1 MKGAIITDDAKF
13 NKSDVHIAV
22 IPDGNR
28 RWANKHNKPEWY
40 GHVAGAEKLEKV
52 LDWCLEHPEIKMISV
67 YALSTENLNRSKKE
81 LNKLWWVYEKNFR
94 KILKSEKIR
103 DNSVRVN
110 ILGDS
115 GIWRSDVRQAAK
127 AVEKATSN
135 YANIIWNIMIA
146 YGSQFEILSAIKKV
160 VKAGVKAVPPLRNS
174 FVKYLMINRP
184 VDLIIRTGG
193 QCRLSN
199 FLLYQAAYSEIYFS
213 DTLWPD
219 FSRKEFEKILRWFWI
234 QKRKFGK

>member
-1 MKGAIITDDAKF
+1 
-13 NKSDVHIAV
+13 
-22 IPDGNR
+22 
-28 RWANKHNKPEWY
+28 
-40 GHVAGAEKLEKV
+40 
-52 LDWCLEHPEIKMISV
+52 MISV
-67 YALSTENLNRSKKE
+67 YALSTENLTRNKKE

-110 ILGDS
+110 IIGESD
-115 GIWRSDVRQAAK
+115 IWRSDVRQAAK
-127 AVEKATSN
+127 AVEKATSS
-135 YANIIWNIMIA
+135 YANIIWNIMLA
-146 YGSQFEILSAIKKV
+146 YGSQFEILNAIKKV
-160 VKAGVKAVPPLRNS
+160 VKTGVKAVPPLKNS

-193 QCRLSN
+193 QYRLSN

-219 FSRKEFEKILRWFWI
+219 FSRREFEKILRWFWI

>member
-1 MKGAIITDDAKF
+1 MKGVIITDDVKF
-13 NKSDVHIAV
+13 NKTDIHIAI

-28 RWANKHNKPEWY
+28 RWANKRNRPEWY

-67 YALSTENLNRSKKE
+67 YALSTENLSRNKKE

-110 ILGDS
+110 VIGESD
-115 GIWRSDVRQAAK
+115 IWRSDVRQAAK
-127 AVEKATSN
+127 AVEKATSS
-135 YANIIWNIMIA
+135 YANIIWNIMLA
-146 YGSQFEILSAIKKV
+146 YGSQFEILNAMKKV
-160 VKAGVKAVPPLRNS
+160 VKAGVKAVPPLKNS

-193 QCRLSN
+193 QYRLSN